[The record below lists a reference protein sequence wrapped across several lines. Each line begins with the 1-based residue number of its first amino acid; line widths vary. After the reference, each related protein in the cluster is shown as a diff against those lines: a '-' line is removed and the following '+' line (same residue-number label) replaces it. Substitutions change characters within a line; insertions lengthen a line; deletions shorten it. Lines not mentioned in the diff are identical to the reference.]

1 MSGLTNNKKYIG
13 PYASLR
19 EYLEALE
26 KFGRV
31 LHINDID
38 QDQYEA
44 TGFIYRLMEKYSA
57 VEAPVVSF
65 DRIKT
70 QGQWMQGPVL
80 GNLYGRWEFEALA
93 MGIEPT
99 GNHPQKNYKL
109 ALNRVGS
116 LASEK
121 GTWKTIKP
129 IAIAGSQ
136 APCKEIKYQGKDIDL
151 LNFPFIKT
159 NPADGGCYINTGN
172 VILVDEKHG
181 RNVGTYRC
189 QIKHSSK
196 ISINPEKNQDG
207 WNFLMAMKERG
218 EKSAPAAIVLGSD
231 PIVFALSCS
240 KVSAMGEDELEIAG
254 GFLGRPVEV
263 VQCETNDI
271 LVPANVEMVIE
282 GVIPLDSME
291 PEGPFGEMYGYM
303 GAEKSKNFFMDVTA
317 ITHRE
322 NPLFV
327 NQFSGITRGFLT
339 SPIETTANLK
349 FRQKFKNFIGL
360 HYPLET
366 PGFCFVNINKNKA
379 GEAMEIGNA
388 ISKSL
393 KIAKITV
400 VFDQDVD
407 IHNTKEVLHALGSRW
422 QPYDSTEILKKAP
435 GMGGDPSAREHGFG
449 SRIIIDATRKTS
461 TEGGPKEYAPM
472 NRQCLEEGV
481 PEIFERIDKK
491 FGHLL

>member
-1 MSGLTNNKKYIG
+1 MSGLTKKKKYVG

-31 LHINDID
+31 LHINDVD

-44 TGFIYRLMEKYSA
+44 TGFMYRLMEKYSA

-99 GNHPQKNYKL
+99 GNLPQENYKL
-109 ALNRVGS
+109 ALDKVES
-116 LASEK
+116 LATEK

-129 IAIAGSQ
+129 VAIANSE
-136 APCKEIKYQGKDIDL
+136 APSKEIKYLGKDVDL
-151 LNFPFIKT
+151 LQFPFIQT

-172 VILVDEKHG
+172 VILTDEKYG

-189 QIKHSSK
+189 QVKDSSK
-196 ISINPEKNQDG
+196 ISINPEKNQHG
-207 WNFLMAMKERG
+207 WNFLMEMRARG

-231 PIVFALSCS
+231 PIVFALSSS

-254 GFLGRPVEV
+254 GFLGKPLEV
-263 VQCETNDI
+263 VKCETNSI
-271 LVPANVEMVIE
+271 LVPANVEMIIE
-282 GVIPLDSME
+282 GEIPLNRME

-303 GAEKSKNFFMDVTA
+303 GARKLENFFMDVTA

-339 SPIETTANLK
+339 SPIETAANLK
-349 FRQKFKNFIGL
+349 FKQQFENFLGL

-366 PGFCFVNINKNKA
+366 PGFCFVNINKNKTR
-379 GEAMEIGNA
+379 EAVEIGRA

-400 VFDQDVD
+400 VFDADVD
-407 IHNTKEVLHALGSRW
+407 IHNTKEVMHALGSRW
-422 QPYDSTEILKKAP
+422 QPHDSTEILKKAP

-449 SRIIIDATRKTS
+449 SRIIIDATRQTAA
-461 TEGGPKEYAPM
+461 EGGPKEYAKM
-472 NRQCLEEGV
+472 NRQYLEEGV
-481 PEIFERIDKK
+481 PRIFERVNKK
-491 FGHLL
+491 YGHLL

>member
-1 MSGLTNNKKYIG
+1 MSGLTKKKKYVG

-26 KFGRV
+26 NFGRV
-31 LHINDID
+31 LHINEVD

-44 TGFIYRLMEKYSA
+44 TGFMYRLMEKYSA
-57 VEAPVVSF
+57 IEAPVVSF

-99 GNHPQKNYKL
+99 SNDPQKNYKL
-109 ALNRVGS
+109 ALQKVES
-116 LASEK
+116 LATEK

-129 IAIAGSQ
+129 VAIANSE
-136 APCKEIKYQGKDIDL
+136 APSKEIKYLGKDVDL
-151 LNFPFIKT
+151 LQFPFIKT

-172 VILVDEKHG
+172 VILTDEKYG

-189 QIKHSSK
+189 QVKDSSK
-196 ISINPEKNQDG
+196 ISINPEKNQHG
-207 WNFLMAMKERG
+207 WNFLMEMRARG

-231 PIVFALSCS
+231 PIVFALSSS
-240 KVSAMGEDELEIAG
+240 KVSAMGEDELEIVG
-254 GFLGRPVEV
+254 GFLGKPLEV

-271 LVPANVEMVIE
+271 LVPAHVEMVIE
-282 GVIPLDSME
+282 GVIPLNSME

-303 GAEKSKNFFMDVTA
+303 GARKSKNFFMDVTA

-339 SPIETTANLK
+339 SPIETAANLRFK
-349 FRQKFKNFIGL
+349 QKFENFIGL

-366 PGFCFVNINKNKA
+366 PGFCFVNINKNKT
-379 GEAMEIGNA
+379 GEAIEIGNA

-400 VFDQDVD
+400 VFDADVD
-407 IHNTKEVLHALGSRW
+407 IHNTKEVMHALGSRW
-422 QPYDSTEILKKAP
+422 QPDDSTKILKKAP

-449 SRIIIDATRKTS
+449 SRIIIDATRQTPQ
-461 TEGGPKEYAPM
+461 EGGPKKYAKM
-472 NRQCLEEGV
+472 NRQYLEEGV
-481 PEIFERIDKK
+481 PRIFERIDKK
-491 FGHLL
+491 YGHLL

>member
-1 MSGLTNNKKYIG
+1 MSALTKKKNYIG
-13 PYASLR
+13 PYTSLR
-19 EYLEALE
+19 EYLDALE
-26 KFGRV
+26 KLGRV
-31 LHINDID
+31 LHINEVD

-44 TGFIYRLMEKYSA
+44 TGFMYRLMEKYSA

-99 GNHPQKNYKL
+99 SNDPQKNYKL
-109 ALNRVGS
+109 ALQKVES
-116 LASEK
+116 LATEK

-129 IAIAGSQ
+129 VAIANSE
-136 APCKEIKYQGKDIDL
+136 APSKEIKYLGKDVDL
-151 LNFPFIKT
+151 LQFPFIKT

-172 VILVDEKHG
+172 VILTDEKYG

-189 QIKHSSK
+189 QVKDSSK
-196 ISINPEKNQDG
+196 ISINPEKNQHG
-207 WNFLMAMKERG
+207 WNFLMEMRARG

-231 PIVFALSCS
+231 PIVFALSSS
-240 KVSAMGEDELEIAG
+240 KVSAMGEDELEIVG
-254 GFLGRPVEV
+254 GFLGNPLEV
-263 VQCETNDI
+263 VQCETNGI
-271 LVPANVEMVIE
+271 LVPAHVEMVIE
-282 GVIPLDSME
+282 GVIPLNSME

-303 GAEKSKNFFMDVTA
+303 GARKSKNFFMDVTA

-339 SPIETTANLK
+339 SPIETAANLRFK
-349 FRQKFKNFIGL
+349 QKFENFIGL

-366 PGFCFVNINKNKA
+366 PGFCFVNINKNKT
-379 GEAMEIGNA
+379 GEAIEIGNA

-400 VFDQDVD
+400 VFDADVD
-407 IHNTKEVLHALGSRW
+407 IHNTKEVMHALGSRW
-422 QPYDSTEILKKAP
+422 QPHDSTEILKKAP

-449 SRIIIDATRKTS
+449 SRIIIDATRQTPQ
-461 TEGGPKEYAPM
+461 EGGPKEYAKM
-472 NRQCLEEGV
+472 NRQYLEEGV
-481 PEIFERIDKK
+481 PRIFERIDKK
-491 FGHLL
+491 YGHLL

>member
-1 MSGLTNNKKYIG
+1 MSAFTKIKNYVG
-13 PYASLR
+13 PYTSLR

-26 KFGRV
+26 QFGRV
-31 LHINDID
+31 LHINEVD

-44 TGFIYRLMEKYSA
+44 TGFMYRLMEKYSA

-65 DRIKT
+65 DRVKT

-99 GNHPQKNYKL
+99 SNDPQKNYKL
-109 ALNRVGS
+109 ALQKVES
-116 LASEK
+116 LATEK

-129 IAIAGSQ
+129 VAIANSE
-136 APCKEIKYQGKDIDL
+136 APSKEIKYLGKDVDL
-151 LNFPFIKT
+151 LQFPFIKT

-172 VILVDEKHG
+172 VILTDEKYG

-189 QIKHSSK
+189 QVKDSSK
-196 ISINPEKNQDG
+196 ISINPEKNQHG
-207 WNFLMAMKERG
+207 WNFLMEMRARG

-231 PIVFALSCS
+231 PIVFALSSS
-240 KVSAMGEDELEIAG
+240 KVSSMGEDELEIVG
-254 GFLGRPVEV
+254 GFLGKPLEV
-263 VQCETNDI
+263 VQCETNGI
-271 LVPANVEMVIE
+271 LVPAHVEMVIE
-282 GVIPLDSME
+282 GVIPLNSME

-303 GAEKSKNFFMDVTA
+303 GARKSKNFFMDVTA

-339 SPIETTANLK
+339 SPIETAANLRFK
-349 FRQKFKNFIGL
+349 QKFENFIGL

-366 PGFCFVNINKNKA
+366 PGFCFVNINKNKT
-379 GEAMEIGNA
+379 GEAIEIGNA

-400 VFDQDVD
+400 VFDADVD
-407 IHNTKEVLHALGSRW
+407 IHNTKEVMHALGSRW
-422 QPYDSTEILKKAP
+422 QPHDSTEILKKAP

-449 SRIIIDATRKTS
+449 SRIIIDATRQTPQ
-461 TEGGPKEYAPM
+461 EGGPKEYAKM
-472 NRQCLEEGV
+472 NRQYLEEGV
-481 PEIFERIDKK
+481 PRIFERIDKK
-491 FGHLL
+491 YGHLL

>member
-1 MSGLTNNKKYIG
+1 MSGLTKKKKYVG

-31 LHINDID
+31 LHINEVD

-44 TGFIYRLMEKYSA
+44 TGFMYRLMEKYSA

-99 GNHPQKNYKL
+99 SNDPQKNYKL
-109 ALNRVGS
+109 ALQKVES
-116 LASEK
+116 LATEK
-121 GTWKTIKP
+121 GAWKTIKP
-129 IAIAGSQ
+129 VAIANSE
-136 APCKEIKYQGKDIDL
+136 APSKEIKYLGKDVDL
-151 LNFPFIKT
+151 LQFPFIKT

-172 VILVDEKHG
+172 VILTDEKYG

-189 QIKHSSK
+189 QVKDSSK
-196 ISINPEKNQDG
+196 ISINPEKNQHG
-207 WNFLMAMKERG
+207 WNFLMEMRARG

-231 PIVFALSCS
+231 PIVFALSSS
-240 KVSAMGEDELEIAG
+240 KVSAMGEDELEIVG
-254 GFLGRPVEV
+254 GLLGKPLEV
-263 VQCETNDI
+263 VQCETNGI
-271 LVPANVEMVIE
+271 LVPAHVEMVIE
-282 GVIPLDSME
+282 GVIPLNSME

-303 GAEKSKNFFMDVTA
+303 GARKSKNFFMDVTA

-339 SPIETTANLK
+339 SPIETAANLRFK
-349 FRQKFKNFIGL
+349 QKFENFIGL

-366 PGFCFVNINKNKA
+366 PGFCFVNINKNKT
-379 GEAMEIGNA
+379 GEAIEIGNA

-400 VFDQDVD
+400 VFDADVD
-407 IHNTKEVLHALGSRW
+407 IHNTKEVMHALGSRW
-422 QPYDSTEILKKAP
+422 QPHDSTEILKKAP

-449 SRIIIDATRKTS
+449 SRIIIDATRQTPQ
-461 TEGGPKEYAPM
+461 EGGPKEYAKM
-472 NRQCLEEGV
+472 NRQYLEEGV
-481 PEIFERIDKK
+481 PRIFERVNKK
-491 FGHLL
+491 YGHLL

>member
-1 MSGLTNNKKYIG
+1 MSALTKKKKYVG

-31 LHINDID
+31 LHINDVD

-44 TGFIYRLMEKYSA
+44 TGFMYRLMEKYSA

-99 GNHPQKNYKL
+99 GNLPQENYKL
-109 ALNRVGS
+109 ALDKVES
-116 LASEK
+116 LATEK

-129 IAIAGSQ
+129 VAIANSE
-136 APCKEIKYQGKDIDL
+136 APSKEIKYLGKDVDL
-151 LNFPFIKT
+151 LQFPFIQT

-172 VILVDEKHG
+172 VILTDEKYG

-189 QIKHSSK
+189 QVKDSSK
-196 ISINPEKNQDG
+196 ISINPEKNQHG
-207 WNFLMAMKERG
+207 WNFLMEMRARG
-218 EKSAPAAIVLGSD
+218 EKSAPVAIVLGSD
-231 PIVFALSCS
+231 PIVFALSSS

-254 GFLGRPVEV
+254 GFLGKPLEV
-263 VQCETNDI
+263 VKCETNSI
-271 LVPANVEMVIE
+271 LVPANVEMIIE
-282 GVIPLDSME
+282 GEIPLNRME

-303 GAEKSKNFFMDVTA
+303 GARKSENFFMDVTA

-339 SPIETTANLK
+339 SPIETAANLK
-349 FRQKFKNFIGL
+349 FKQQFENFLGL

-366 PGFCFVNINKNKA
+366 PGFCFVNINKNKTR
-379 GEAMEIGNA
+379 EAVEIGRA

-400 VFDQDVD
+400 VFDADVD
-407 IHNTKEVLHALGSRW
+407 IHNTKEVMHALGSRW
-422 QPYDSTEILKKAP
+422 QPHDSTEILKKAP

-449 SRIIIDATRKTS
+449 SRIIIDATRQTAA
-461 TEGGPKEYAPM
+461 EGGPKEYAKM
-472 NRQCLEEGV
+472 NRQYLEEGV
-481 PEIFERIDKK
+481 PRIFERVNKK
-491 FGHLL
+491 YGHLL

>member
-1 MSGLTNNKKYIG
+1 MSGLTKKKKYVG

-31 LHINDID
+31 LHINEVD

-44 TGFIYRLMEKYSA
+44 TGFMYRLMEKYSA

-65 DRIKT
+65 DRVKT

-99 GNHPQKNYKL
+99 SNDPQKNYKL
-109 ALNRVGS
+109 ALQKVES
-116 LASEK
+116 LATEK
-121 GTWKTIKP
+121 GAWKTIKP
-129 IAIAGSQ
+129 VAIANSE
-136 APCKEIKYQGKDIDL
+136 APSKEIKYLGKDVDL
-151 LNFPFIKT
+151 LQFPFIKT

-172 VILVDEKHG
+172 VILTDEKYG

-189 QIKHSSK
+189 QVKDSSK
-196 ISINPEKNQDG
+196 ISINPEKNQHG
-207 WNFLMAMKERG
+207 WNFLMEMRARG

-231 PIVFALSCS
+231 PIVFALSSS
-240 KVSAMGEDELEIAG
+240 KVSAMGEDELEIVG
-254 GFLGRPVEV
+254 GFLGKPLEV
-263 VQCETNDI
+263 VQCETNGI
-271 LVPANVEMVIE
+271 LVPAHVEMVIE
-282 GVIPLDSME
+282 GVIPLNSME

-303 GAEKSKNFFMDVTA
+303 GARKSKNFFMDVTA

-339 SPIETTANLK
+339 SPIEIAANLRFK
-349 FRQKFKNFIGL
+349 QKFENFIGL

-366 PGFCFVNINKNKA
+366 PGFCFVNINKNKT
-379 GEAMEIGNA
+379 GEAIEIGNA

-400 VFDQDVD
+400 VFDADVD
-407 IHNTKEVLHALGSRW
+407 IHNTKEVMHALGSRW
-422 QPYDSTEILKKAP
+422 QPHDSTEILKKAP

-449 SRIIIDATRKTS
+449 SRIIIDATRQTPQ
-461 TEGGPKEYAPM
+461 EGGPKEYAKM
-472 NRQCLEEGV
+472 NRQYLEEGV
-481 PEIFERIDKK
+481 PRIFERIDKK
-491 FGHLL
+491 YGHLL

>member
-1 MSGLTNNKKYIG
+1 M
-13 PYASLR
+13 
-19 EYLEALE
+19 E

-31 LHINDID
+31 LHINEVD

-44 TGFIYRLMEKYSA
+44 TGFMYRLMEKYSA

-99 GNHPQKNYKL
+99 SNDPQKNYKL
-109 ALNRVGS
+109 ALQKVES
-116 LASEK
+116 LAAEK
-121 GTWKTIKP
+121 GVWKTIKP
-129 IAIAGSQ
+129 VAIANSE
-136 APCKEIKYQGKDIDL
+136 APSKEIKYLGKDVDL
-151 LNFPFIKT
+151 LQFPFIKT

-172 VILVDEKHG
+172 VILTDEKYG

-189 QIKHSSK
+189 QVKDSSK
-196 ISINPEKNQDG
+196 ISINPEKNQHG
-207 WNFLMAMKERG
+207 WNFLMEMRARG

-231 PIVFALSCS
+231 PIVFALSSS
-240 KVSAMGEDELEIAG
+240 KVSAMGEDELEIVG
-254 GFLGRPVEV
+254 GFLGKPLEV
-263 VQCETNDI
+263 VQCETNGI
-271 LVPANVEMVIE
+271 LVPAHVEMVIE
-282 GVIPLDSME
+282 GVIPLNSME

-303 GAEKSKNFFMDVTA
+303 GARKSKNFFMDVTA

-339 SPIETTANLK
+339 SPIETAANLRFK
-349 FRQKFKNFIGL
+349 QKFENFIGL

-366 PGFCFVNINKNKA
+366 PGFCFVNINKNKT
-379 GEAMEIGNA
+379 GEAIEIGNA

-400 VFDQDVD
+400 VFDADVD
-407 IHNTKEVLHALGSRW
+407 IHNTKEVMHALGSRW
-422 QPYDSTEILKKAP
+422 QPHDSTEILKKAP
-435 GMGGDPSAREHGFG
+435 GMGGDHSAREHGFG
-449 SRIIIDATRKTS
+449 SRIIIDATRQTPQ
-461 TEGGPKEYAPM
+461 EGGPKEYAKM
-472 NRQCLEEGV
+472 NRQYLEEGV
-481 PEIFERIDKK
+481 PRIFERVDKK
-491 FGHLL
+491 YGHLL

>member
-1 MSGLTNNKKYIG
+1 MSALTKKKKYVG

-31 LHINDID
+31 LHINEVD

-44 TGFIYRLMEKYSA
+44 TGFMYRLMEKYSA

-80 GNLYGRWEFEALA
+80 GNLYGHWEFEALA

-99 GNHPQKNYKL
+99 GNLPQENYKL
-109 ALNRVGS
+109 ALDKVAS
-116 LASEK
+116 LATDK

-129 IAIAGSQ
+129 VAIANSE
-136 APCKEIKYQGKDIDL
+136 APSKEIKYLGKDVDL
-151 LNFPFIKT
+151 LQFPFIQT

-172 VILVDEKHG
+172 VILTDEKYG

-189 QIKHSSK
+189 QVKDSSK
-196 ISINPEKNQDG
+196 ISINPEKNQHG
-207 WNFLMAMKERG
+207 WNFLMEMRKRG

-231 PIVFALSCS
+231 PVVFALSSS

-254 GFLGRPVEV
+254 GFLGKPLEV
-263 VQCETNDI
+263 VKCETNSI
-271 LVPANVEMVIE
+271 LVPANVEMIIE
-282 GVIPLDSME
+282 GEIPLNRME

-303 GAEKSKNFFMDVTA
+303 GAQKSENFFMDVTA

-339 SPIETTANLK
+339 SPIETAANLK
-349 FRQKFKNFIGL
+349 FKQQFENFLGL

-379 GEAMEIGNA
+379 REAVEIGRA

-400 VFDQDVD
+400 VFDADVD
-407 IHNTKEVLHALGSRW
+407 IHNTKEVMHALGSRW
-422 QPYDSTEILKKAP
+422 QPHDSTEILKKAP
-435 GMGGDPSAREHGFG
+435 GMGGDPSAIEHGFG
-449 SRIIIDATRKTS
+449 SRIIIDATRQTAA
-461 TEGGPKEYAPM
+461 EGGPKEYAKM
-472 NRQCLEEGV
+472 NRQYLEEGV
-481 PEIFERIDKK
+481 PRIFERVDKK
-491 FGHLL
+491 YGHLL

>member
-1 MSGLTNNKKYIG
+1 MSALTKKKKYVG

-31 LHINDID
+31 LHINEVD

-44 TGFIYRLMEKYSA
+44 TGFMYRLMEKYSA

-80 GNLYGRWEFEALA
+80 GNLYGHWEFEALA

-99 GNHPQKNYKL
+99 GNLPQENYKL
-109 ALNRVGS
+109 ALDKVAS
-116 LASEK
+116 LATDK
-121 GTWKTIKP
+121 GTWRAIKP
-129 IAIAGSQ
+129 VTIANSR
-136 APCKEIKYQGKDIDL
+136 APSKDIKYLGKDVDL
-151 LNFPFIKT
+151 LQFPFIKT

-172 VILVDEKHG
+172 VILTDEKYG

-189 QIKHSSK
+189 QVKDSSK
-196 ISINPEKNQDG
+196 ISINPEKNQHG
-207 WNFLMAMKERG
+207 WNFLMEMRKRG

-231 PIVFALSCS
+231 PVVFALSSS

-254 GFLGRPVEV
+254 GFLGKPLEV
-263 VQCETNDI
+263 VKCETNSI
-271 LVPANVEMVIE
+271 LVPANVEMIIE
-282 GVIPLDSME
+282 GEIPLNRME

-303 GAEKSKNFFMDVTA
+303 GAQKSENFFMDVTA

-339 SPIETTANLK
+339 SPIETAANLK
-349 FRQKFKNFIGL
+349 FKQQFENFLGL

-379 GEAMEIGNA
+379 REAVEIGRA

-400 VFDQDVD
+400 VFDADVD
-407 IHNTKEVLHALGSRW
+407 IHNTKEVMHALGSRW
-422 QPYDSTEILKKAP
+422 QPHDSTEILKKAP

-449 SRIIIDATRKTS
+449 SRIIIDATRQTAA
-461 TEGGPKEYAPM
+461 EGGPKEYAKM
-472 NRQCLEEGV
+472 NRQYLEEGV
-481 PEIFERIDKK
+481 PRIFERIDKK
-491 FGHLL
+491 YGHLL